1 MLTGMLP
8 VFATDTFWEIFLPT
22 KALPKLTLAGFTWM
36 AAIEFV
42 PLAFTNPEQPLKNA
56 AEELKITAL
65 AAHTHPLR
73 LVFTVLISSGLCQ
86 LVSWGGGWGPAKIA
100 ARSCPIFASRI
111 RGDKPYC
118 YWYGEQF
125 WCRGRSI
132 LATAHLLSHGQEL
145 IGR

>member
-22 KALPKLTLAGFTWM
+22 TALPKLTLAGFTWM

-42 PLAFTNPEQPLKNA
+42 PLAFTSPEQPLKNA

-73 LVFTVLISSGLCQ
+73 FFFTVPASSGH
-86 LVSWGGGWGPAKIA
+86 GA
-100 ARSCPIFASRI
+100 AR
-111 RGDKPYC
+111 
-118 YWYGEQF
+118 W
-125 WCRGRSI
+125 RGRGLGARGNSC
-132 LATAHLLSHGQEL
+132 
-145 IGR
+145 

>member
-8 VFATDTFWEIFLPT
+8 VFATETFWEIFLPT
-22 KALPKLTLAGFTWM
+22 TALPKLTLAGFTWM

-42 PLAFTNPEQPLKNA
+42 PLAFTSPEQPLKNA

-86 LVSWGGGWGPAKIA
+86 LVSWGGGWGT
-100 ARSCPIFASRI
+100 RENSC
-111 RGDKPYC
+111 
-118 YWYGEQF
+118 
-125 WCRGRSI
+125 
-132 LATAHLLSHGQEL
+132 
-145 IGR
+145 